1 LRQAADE
8 PGMSSLA
15 AIAQTG
21 LQAAQLRMDVSAHN
35 IANMNTLG
43 FTPQRVREQAL
54 APRAGVSAQVV
65 RADHPGVALE
75 REAVE
80 QIAASLAY
88 KANVFVLRMAQATTG
103 TLLDILA

>member
-1 LRQAADE
+1 
-8 PGMSSLA
+8 MSSLA

-21 LQAAQLRMDVSAHN
+21 LQAAQLRMEVSAHN
-35 IANMNTLG
+35 IANMNTPG

-54 APRAGVSAQVV
+54 APLSGVSAQVV

-75 REAVE
+75 HEALE

-88 KANVFVLRMAQATTG
+88 RANVFVLRMAQATTG
-103 TLLDILA
+103 TLLDVLA